1 MKKHLLALALISGA
15 FVSCTDDSYDLDNIS
30 NDFRIGVNEYLPI
43 AHSSVNLKDLLD
55 EFKTE
60 YVDEDEDGKLFFV
73 FDTTT
78 TINIKPF
85 EINIDEGTFDI
96 ASDIEIEESSIPNTF
111 TNTFEFPIELGIDE
125 EDGSGKIEKIHIKE
139 GRFEF
144 KIETN
149 NFDADALVLSIDEIP
164 GIKGTTRSTESK
176 DGGLLYV
183 VDDCWIEFPEDGK
196 LNARCRV
203 SVSDTYNGPVPVTGG
218 NLNVSIVC
226 KKTSITYYS
235 IYGSL
240 KSLDAQNDYTN
251 FNIDLFEENLDFDLK
266 VLDPKLT
273 ISAKTNAGMP
283 IDCTFRGFVG
293 KHSSKKD
300 SKKDSVVATFKNN
313 ADTFNIAMGYAKKE
327 GDVVPAFHEEFDKVH
342 GSLDKIFS
350 YLPDS
355 VTVRSAFKV
364 NADSGSYFLLDS
376 TFLDVNINARI
387 PLHVGSG
394 SYLTI
399 NDTIDGVDILKEIED
414 YQDSDFGVEKAE
426 VILEIENK
434 LPLEAIVDVKFCNV
448 DSVTNK
454 TKVFTSIGQ
463 SVKVNS
469 ASVVDSRSGKS
480 IPSKKT
486 ISVDDT
492 MLDDIKQINTIC
504 FQYKI
509 KVPTGVD
516 ENGVLLTSD
525 CGLSAKAY
533 AHVKANITNS
543 KEK

>member
-43 AHSSVNLKDLLD
+43 AHSSVKLKDMLD
-55 EFKTE
+55 EFKSE
-60 YVDEDEDGKLFFV
+60 YIDEEEDGKLFFV
-73 FDTTT
+73 FDTVTK
-78 TINIKPF
+78 IDIKPF
-85 EINIDEGTFDI
+85 EINIDESKFNI
-96 ASDIEIEESSIPNTF
+96 ESDIDVQGGEIPNTF
-111 TNTFEFPIELGIDE
+111 TKSFEIPLELGIDE

-139 GRFEF
+139 GRLEF
-144 KIETN
+144 KIDTK
-149 NFDADALVLSIDEIP
+149 NFNTEAFVLSIDEIP
-164 GIKGTTRSTESK
+164 GIKGTTKSTESK

-196 LNARCRV
+196 LNAKCRV
-203 SVSDTYNGPVPVTGG
+203 SVKDTWDGPIPVTGD
-218 NLNVSIVC
+218 LKVSIVC
-226 KKTSITYYS
+226 QKTSITYHS

-240 KSLDAQNDYTN
+240 KSNDAQNDYTN
-251 FNIDLFEENLDFDLK
+251 FYIDLYDDNLDFDLK

-283 IDCTFRGFVG
+283 INCTFKGFVG
-293 KHSSKKD
+293 KHTYKGYG
-300 SKKDSVVATFKNN
+300 KKDSVVATFKNN
-313 ADTFNIAMGYAKKE
+313 ADTFDVVMGYAKNE
-327 GDVVPAFHEEFDKVH
+327 GDTVPAFHEEFDKVH

-355 VTVRSAFKV
+355 VTVRSAFRV
-364 NADSGSYFLLDS
+364 NADSGSYFLLDN
-376 TFLDVNINARI
+376 TFLELNINARI
-387 PLHVGSG
+387 PLHIGSA

-414 YQDSDFGVEKAE
+414 YQSSDFGVEKAE
-426 VILEIENK
+426 VILELENR
-434 LPLEAIVDVKFCNV
+434 LPLEAVVDVKFCNV

-480 IPSKKT
+480 VPTKKT
-486 ISVDDT
+486 IKIDDT